1 MRRKESGAASIMDRY
16 AIEFRSLKILRNSVL
31 LSSVI
36 EESDEQN
43 KNEQHLTKKEIVC
56 MYCRTL
62 KAVKYLIFEIIY
74 VIAIWVK
81 DLGSMNC
88 VLIAY
93 KATCKGKLFTISIYT
108 WRDVKGASEGR
119 PRK

>member
-16 AIEFRSLKILRNSVL
+16 AIEFRSLKLVEVEILRNSFL
-31 LSSVI
+31 LSSVT

-74 VIAIWVK
+74 VIA
-81 DLGSMNC
+81 
-88 VLIAY
+88 
-93 KATCKGKLFTISIYT
+93 TLFEKTSLPALQKMRYPPYLQRRRHIM
-108 WRDVKGASEGR
+108 
-119 PRK
+119 P